1 MRFCQADITRAA
13 HTRPALLEKLSL
25 RSPPAVRTL
34 LQRRASVADDGQ
46 LAALHT
52 DTLTSLID
60 ALETIQGFTKV
71 GDETE
76 ALCKGHIL
84 TVGLWKKTLR
94 NPYRIYL
101 RENVP

>member
-1 MRFCQADITRAA
+1 M
-13 HTRPALLEKLSL
+13 
-25 RSPPAVRTL
+25 RTL